1 LETILETENW
11 PMMRTAVALGTLLL
25 SVSAVMAQQDQV
37 DKTQL
42 AMKSNLKSA
51 LTLLDMVKGK
61 EPYNQA
67 AVTAALLELEDVG
80 KRFPALFPDSI
91 KGLKPKGDYYA
102 SDKVWTDRKGFESHA
117 ASFAK
122 VVGEAKGKIK
132 DLDTLK
138 ATFPSVNDE
147 CKGCHETYRIKNG

>member
-1 LETILETENW
+1 ML
-11 PMMRTAVALGTLLL
+11 RTVVVVGTLLL
-25 SVSAVMAQQDQV
+25 GVGVVAAQQNQV

-42 AMKSNLKSA
+42 AMKSNLKNAVS
-51 LTLLDMVKGK
+51 LSDMVKGK
-61 EPYNQA
+61 QPYDQA
-67 AVTAALLELEDVG
+67 AVDAALAELGDVA

-102 SDKVWTDRKGFESHA
+102 SSKVWTDRKSFEGHA

-122 VVGEAKGKIK
+122 AVGEAKGKIK

-138 ATFPSVNDE
+138 ATFPAINDE
-147 CKGCHETYRIKNG
+147 CKGCHETFRVKNS

>member
-1 LETILETENW
+1 MENW
-11 PMMRTAVALGTLLL
+11 PMLRTVVVVGTLLL
-25 SVSAVMAQQDQV
+25 GVSVVAAQQDQV

-51 LTLLDMVKGK
+51 STLLDMVKGNK
-61 EPYNQA
+61 PYDQA
-67 AVTAALLELEDVG
+67 AVNAALVELEDVG

-102 SDKVWTDRKGFESHA
+102 SDKVWSDRKGFEGHA

-122 VVGEAKGKIK
+122 VIGEAKGKIK

-138 ATFPSVNDE
+138 ATFPSLNDE
-147 CKGCHETYRIKNG
+147 CKGCHETYRIKNS